1 MDHPS
6 FNEEY
11 VRRLAAGDPDVQ
23 RHFILH
29 FSSLLRIKLRTRLRS
44 PQLVEDVRQE
54 TFLRVLQAFRK
65 QTGGLQHP
73 ERLGAFVNTT
83 CDNVMFET
91 LRATTRQNQIPE
103 DQRDI
108 IDTNADSA
116 RLLVSRERR
125 EIVQH
130 VLAELPAKDRDLLR
144 QVYFEER
151 EKDDICREMNVTPEY
166 LRVLIH
172 RAKLHFKEKMMATAN
187 RPPL

>member
-1 MDHPS
+1 MDPLS

-11 VRRLAAGDPDVQ
+11 VRKLAAGDPDVQ
-23 RHFILH
+23 RHFISY
-29 FSSLLRIKLRTRLRS
+29 FTGLLRIKLRTRLRS

-54 TFLRVLQAFRK
+54 TFLRVLESLRK
-65 QTGGLQHP
+65 ETGGLQKP

-83 CDNVMFET
+83 CDYVMFET
-91 LRATTRQNQIPE
+91 LRAATRQIQIPE

-108 IDTNADSA
+108 IDEDADPA
-116 RLLVSRERR
+116 RLVASRERK
-125 EIVQH
+125 EIVER

-151 EKDDICREMNVTPEY
+151 KKEDICREMKVTQEY

-172 RAKLHFKEKMMATAN
+172 RAKMRFKEKLSPRN
-187 RPPL
+187 WP